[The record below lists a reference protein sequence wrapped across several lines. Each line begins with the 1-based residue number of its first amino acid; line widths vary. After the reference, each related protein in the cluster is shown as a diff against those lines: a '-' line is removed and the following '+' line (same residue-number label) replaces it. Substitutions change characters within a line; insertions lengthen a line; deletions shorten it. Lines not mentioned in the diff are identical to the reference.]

1 MTTLVLVRH
10 AQTSNRVLQDKI
22 WKEFYPDIWRCQD
35 ELKRQLEPDPGLSD
49 LGRVQAR
56 EFAEFFASQLTD
68 LDEHGLVVS
77 SPMQCALET
86 AMPLVRR
93 SQTPPE
99 RFVCHAEM
107 FEVGSSIL
115 RDERPSELA
124 ARLEADF
131 PLTCCE
137 VPSDADY
144 PARSEGEADGESA
157 EDVNARVDRACAWVD
172 SLLERDEYQMII
184 LVAHEKLLSRCLRG
198 WMGVPHSRR
207 LTFTHVNTGITILE
221 WSQFDGWTVET
232 VNEQTHMHEGATR
245 HSRSG

>member
-1 MTTLVLVRH
+1 MTTLILVRH
-10 AQTSNRVLQDKI
+10 AQTSNRVLKSKI
-22 WKEFYPDIWRCQD
+22 WKEVGNDIVRFDD
-35 ELKRQLEPDPGLSD
+35 EFKLQREPDPGLSE
-49 LGRVQAR
+49 LGHVQAK

-77 SPMQCALET
+77 SPMRCALET

-144 PARSEGEADGESA
+144 PARSEGEADGES
-157 EDVNARVDRACAWVD
+157 DDHVNARVDRACAWVD

-184 LVAHEKLLSRCLRG
+184 MVAHEKLLSRCLRG

-221 WSQFDGWTVET
+221 WSQFEGWTVES
-232 VNEQTHMHEGATR
+232 VNEQIHMIEGATT